1 MVYKFEHRDIIISK
15 IVRELLAFIATNMS
29 THTHYVIVKVCKI
42 PRSNTMNW
50 SCWLEWSCYVI
61 CLDQIKG
68 MSLNGLL
75 GAQITTYR
83 RIRDVYSKWVDI
95 RSVKVCTRVLYL
107 KPLSHQAAL
116 PLRCKAL
123 LFFPERREIAW
134 KQMFFLKKT
143 IARRSHVDLGVST
156 ELNDIPTAF

>member
-1 MVYKFEHRDIIISK
+1 
-15 IVRELLAFIATNMS
+15 MS

-42 PRSNTMNW
+42 PRSNTINW
-50 SCWLEWSCYVI
+50 SCWLEGSCYVI

-107 KPLSHQAAL
+107 IPLSHQAAL
-116 PLRCKAL
+116 PLWCKAL
-123 LFFPERREIAW
+123 LFFPERRGIAW
-134 KQMFFLKKT
+134 KFVFFPEDGDVT
-143 IARRSHVDLGVST
+143 AYSRRFHGDL
-156 ELNDIPTAF
+156 TATLAFLRSSRALRAHCDLTAL